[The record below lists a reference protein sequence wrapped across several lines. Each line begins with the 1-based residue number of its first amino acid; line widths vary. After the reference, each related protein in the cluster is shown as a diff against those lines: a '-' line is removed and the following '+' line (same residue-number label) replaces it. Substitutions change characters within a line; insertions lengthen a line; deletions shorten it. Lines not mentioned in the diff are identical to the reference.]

1 MLIFITAALS
11 VVAGIAYWRW
21 ARTSRI
27 PVSHSSTVPLLD
39 LNDSVSENHDVQP
52 TSSDVQDPQTSPSQK
67 GGTETGPVDS
77 SQLAGLNGDES
88 SF

>member
-1 MLIFITAALS
+1 M
-11 VVAGIAYWRW
+11 VAGIAYWRW

-52 TSSDVQDPQTSPSQK
+52 TPSDVQDPPTSPSQ
-67 GGTETGPVDS
+67 TDDAENGPVDS
-77 SQLAGLNGDES
+77 SQLPGLNGDES